1 MNFTWLIL
9 GLRERK
15 YLSTWH
21 HAHSMCLRNGRE
33 HHDHHHHPSSE
44 VTQLVSGS
52 DRAGA
57 RTCAPLKSAFT
68 PAHFSGFNL
77 VSFHLPVGHGAL
89 TFLKYM
95 WIQFIKVL
103 LRIFSTMFKRIWV
116 CSFLSF
122 FLFLIKYLFSYQ
134 RDTGLTRWVVNYS
147 LILKFSRRVSAD
159 LDIL

>member
-21 HAHSMCLRNGRE
+21 HAHSMCLRNGRQ

-52 DRAGA
+52 DGARA

-103 LRIFSTMFKRIWV
+103 LRIFQLCSTGYGSVVF
-116 CSFLSF
+116 FLSF
-122 FLFLIKYLFSYQ
+122 FNKIFVLISERYWTHKMSCKLFPHP
-134 RDTGLTRWVVNYS
+134 
-147 LILKFSRRVSAD
+147 
-159 LDIL
+159 